1 MEKSHISV
9 WDNCL
14 HSIKKFVDTQ
24 AYKTWFAPIKPIQ
37 LTDSSLTIQVPNNF
51 FYEWIEEHYVSLLR
65 TSIKHELGENGKL
78 KYQILTPGNSNGN
91 GSSNSFTSNVAA
103 GAGSSGSTQVP
114 GFSKEKKKEKLIK
127 NPFVIPG
134 IKRIKI
140 DPQINRSLGFHN
152 FIEGDCNKLARSAA
166 YAVAKSPGK
175 TAFNPLVIYGN
186 SGLGKT
192 HLAHAVGNAILDN
205 HEDVVVLYV
214 SSDVFT
220 NQVVQSIKNNAA
232 EDFVNFYQMVDVL
245 IVDDIQFLE
254 RKQKTQEIFFHI
266 FNQLHQNN
274 KQVIMTSDRP
284 PKDLDG
290 LEDRLISRFKWGLT
304 ADLQE
309 PDYETRMAIF
319 EEKMAKNEVE
329 IPFDVKDY
337 ICYNIHGNVR
347 ELEGIVV
354 SLAAQMALTDREID
368 MELAKSVVSQYINK
382 AANEVNVDFILA
394 IVSESF
400 EIAVEQLKSKS
411 RKRGIV
417 IGRQVAMY
425 LAKQYTDVSLKELGK
440 IFGGR
445 DHSTVIYSIN
455 TMDDL
460 LETDDKLS
468 SKVDLLVKQIKSN
481 LK

>member
-14 HSIKKFVDTQ
+14 SSIKKFVDPQ
-24 AYKTWFAPIKPIQ
+24 AYKTWFAPIRPVQ
-37 LTDSSLTIQVPNNF
+37 LEASSLTIQVPNNF

-65 TSIKHELGENGKL
+65 TSIRKELGENAKL
-78 KYQILTPGNSNGN
+78 KYQILTAGKKPKSNGMA
-91 GSSNSFTSNVAA
+91 SSSTSAASPAPA
-103 GAGSSGSTQVP
+103 GAYQKAPAKDET
-114 GFSKEKKKEKLIK
+114 IK

-134 IKRIKI
+134 IRRIKI
-140 DPQINRSLGFHN
+140 DPQVNRALTFDN

-166 YAVAKSPGK
+166 YAVANNPGK
-175 TAFNPLVIYGN
+175 TAFNPLVIYGD

-192 HLAHAVGNAILDN
+192 HLAHAVGNAIMDQ
-205 HEDVVVLYV
+205 HDDVVVLYV

-220 NQVVQSIKNNAA
+220 NQVVQSIKNNVA
-232 EDFVNFYQMVDVL
+232 EDFVNFYQMVDIL

-274 KQVIMTSDRP
+274 KQIIMTSDRP

-319 EEKMAKNEVE
+319 EDKMAKNGVH
-329 IPFDVKDY
+329 IPFDVQDY

-347 ELEGIVV
+347 ELEGIIV
-354 SLAAQMALTDREID
+354 SLAAQMVLTQREID
-368 MELAKSVVSQYINK
+368 MDLAKSVVSQYINK
-382 AANEVNVDFILA
+382 ASNEVNVDFILS
-394 IVSESF
+394 IVSEAF
-400 EIAVEQLKSKS
+400 EISIDQLKSKS
-411 RKRGIV
+411 RKRDIV

-425 LAKQYTDVSLKELGK
+425 LAKKYTDVSLKDLGQV
-440 IFGGR
+440 FGGR
-445 DHSTVIYSIN
+445 DHSTVIYSLK
-455 TMDDL
+455 TVEDL

-468 SKVDLLVKQIKSN
+468 GRVDGVVKKIKVN

>member
-14 HSIKKFVDTQ
+14 HSIKKFVDSQ
-24 AYKTWFAPIKPIQ
+24 AYKTWFVPIKPIQ
-37 LTDSSLTIQVPNNF
+37 LNDASLTIQVPNNF

-65 TSIKHELGENGKL
+65 TSIKRELGENGKL
-78 KYQILTPGNSNGN
+78 EYQILTS
-91 GSSNSFTSNVAA
+91 GSSSGRSTKSYSP
-103 GAGSSGSTQVP
+103 SSSSASIAKVP
-114 GFSKEKKKEKLIK
+114 SQANEHKKKENEIK

-134 IKRIKI
+134 IRRIKI
-140 DPQINRSLGFHN
+140 DPQINRSLQFHN

-192 HLAHAVGNAILDN
+192 HLAHAVGNSILAN
-205 HEDVVVLYV
+205 HEDTVVLYV

-232 EDFVNFYQMVDVL
+232 DDFVHFYQMVDVL
-245 IVDDIQFLE
+245 IIDDIQFLE

-319 EEKMAKNEVE
+319 EDKMAKNDVDVPYEVRD
-329 IPFDVKDY
+329 F

-354 SLAAQMALTDREID
+354 SLAAQMALTGKTID
-368 MELAKSVVSQYINK
+368 MDLAKSVVNQYINK
-382 AANEVNVDFILA
+382 AANEVNVDFILS

-400 EIAVEQLKSKS
+400 EIGVEQLKSKS
-411 RKRGIV
+411 RKRDIV

-425 LAKQYTDVSLKELGK
+425 LAKKYTDVSLKELGK

-468 SKVDLLVKQIKSN
+468 GKVDLLVKQIKSN

>member
-14 HSIKKFVDTQ
+14 HSIKKFVDSQ
-24 AYKTWFAPIKPIQ
+24 AYKTWFAPIKPVQ
-37 LTDSSLTIQVPNNF
+37 LHDSSLTIQVPNNF

-65 TSIKHELGENGKL
+65 TSIRKELGENGRL
-78 KYQILTPGNSNGN
+78 EYQILTPGSKQRSTGAASP
-91 GSSNSFTSNVAA
+91 GA
-103 GAGSSGSTQVP
+103 GAASASQPKSPVSQRE
-114 GFSKEKKKEKLIK
+114 SKKEKLIK

-140 DPQINRSLGFHN
+140 DPQINRSLRFHN

-175 TAFNPLVIYGN
+175 TAFNPLVIYGD

-205 HEDVVVLYV
+205 HEDIVVLYV

-232 EDFVNFYQMVDVL
+232 EDFVHFYQMVDVL

-319 EEKMAKNEVE
+319 EDKMAKNNVD
-329 IPFDVKDY
+329 IPYDVKDY

-354 SLAAQMALTDREID
+354 SLAAQMALTGKEID
-368 MELAKSVVSQYINK
+368 INLAKTVVSQYINK

-400 EIAVEQLKSKS
+400 EISVDQLKSKS
-411 RKRGIV
+411 RKRDIV

-425 LAKQYTDVSLKELGK
+425 LAKKYTDVSLKELGK